1 MTGVP
6 PVVDI
11 SLKQVL
17 DINMSGPQWL
27 ASAKGLDTTRSITL
41 DVSTWSSAFYPQNR
55 LPSGLYLGV
64 ITASGKYGKY
74 DDAASDGRQ
83 TCVGFLA
90 ADVRVSVTSA
100 GVNTATPILAAL
112 QWEGV
117 ASLAAITTINN
128 GVALDANGK
137 ADLASKWLFVP

>member
-11 SLKQVL
+11 SLKQVRSI
-17 DINMSGPQWL
+17 DWSGPQWL

-41 DVSTWSSAFYPQNR
+41 DVSTWSTAFYPQGR

-64 ITASGKYGKY
+64 VTASGKYGKY
-74 DDAASDGRQ
+74 DDTAVDGRNV
-83 TCVGFLA
+83 CVGFLA
-90 ADVRVSVTSA
+90 ADAIVGAT
-100 GVNTATPILAAL
+100 NTVPILAAL

-128 GVALDANGK
+128 GVALDAAGK